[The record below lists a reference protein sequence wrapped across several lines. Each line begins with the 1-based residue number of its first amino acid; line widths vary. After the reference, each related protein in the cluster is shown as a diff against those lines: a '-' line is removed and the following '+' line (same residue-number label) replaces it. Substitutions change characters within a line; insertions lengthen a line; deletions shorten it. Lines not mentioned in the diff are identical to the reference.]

1 MIKVSRIVE
10 FATSGWLVPTDE
22 AARML
27 GCSRSRVRQ
36 IARAKGIRQFK
47 MSDSGRAVFLDL
59 GDVRRLAR
67 EPRTTGRPR
76 SSNASD

>member
-1 MIKVSRIVE
+1 VIPVKKIVE
-10 FATSGWLVPTDE
+10 FATSGYLVSTDE

-36 IARAKGIRQFK
+36 IARAKSVRQFK
-47 MSDSGRAVFLDL
+47 MSESGRAVFLDL